1 MAKSNKPIIWGTFA
15 AGGTV
20 AALVAP
26 VLILLFLLAA
36 TGHVP
41 PILGDYVRL
50 HAFAAHWFGKLSIFV
65 VIFLLL
71 WSQAHR
77 LRITCFDFGLRA
89 DTLVA
94 IVFYALAG
102 VGSIATLIYIMRL

>member
-15 AGGTV
+15 AGGE
-20 AALVAP
+20 LVSLITP
-26 VLILLFLLAA
+26 VLIVLTLLAA

-41 PILGDYVRL
+41 DRLGYDSLRE
-50 HAFAAHWFGKLSIFV
+50 FAAGWFGKLVIFV
-65 VIFLLL
+65 ILFLSL

-77 LRITCFDFGLRA
+77 LRITFYDFGARA

-94 IVFYALAG
+94 SAVYAAAAA
-102 VGSIATLIYIMRL
+102 GSIATLVYLARL

>member
-15 AGGTV
+15 AGGE
-20 AALVAP
+20 LVSLVTP
-26 VLILLFLLAA
+26 VIIFLTLLAA
-36 TGHVP
+36 YGHIP
-41 PILGDYVRL
+41 AGLNYEHM
-50 HAFAAHWFGKLSIFV
+50 HAFAAGWFGKLVLFV
-65 VIFLLL
+65 VVFLSL

-94 IVFYALAG
+94 TLFYA
-102 VGSIATLIYIMRL
+102 IAAASSVWLVLILGKM